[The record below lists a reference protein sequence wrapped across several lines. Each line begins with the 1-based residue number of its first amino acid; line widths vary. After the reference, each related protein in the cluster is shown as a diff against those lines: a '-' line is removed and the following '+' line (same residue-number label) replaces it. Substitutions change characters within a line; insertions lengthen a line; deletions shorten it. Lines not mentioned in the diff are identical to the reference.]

1 MREAHPPFQFSKTD
15 HHCIYWKGFGE
26 RDHGDKD
33 KSWTILGIYG
43 QVLGRIRIDK
53 DKSESKTG
61 QETEIGQEW
70 DRNWTNVG
78 QKVDS
83 GQELDKSE
91 SKTGQETEIGQ

>member
-1 MREAHPPFQFSKTD
+1 M
-15 HHCIYWKGFGE
+15 
-26 RDHGDKD
+26 
-33 KSWTILGIYG
+33 GIYG
-43 QVLGRIRIDK
+43 QVLGRIRTDK

-83 GQELDKSE
+83 RQELDKSWG
-91 SKTGQETEIGQ
+91 THIDHQHRDRYRNAGRCVGYVA